1 MHSMMQDKTLH
12 ALWAW
17 TVHLEIIYCRKKQ
30 KELTV
35 SRAQMSE
42 TENGT
47 NRVELSSCTLPDF
60 EKRAAKP
67 FYHDDQTISCRRIC
81 KGEQSLT
88 SENGSFGDVCR
99 SMCTLQR
106 PFTFGSHQ
114 LTFDLERCFSFWK
127 CMQMVEAG
135 ANLSESSFKL
145 SRRPEGEC
153 VCHGRRVGLHA
164 HYVLLVSHL
173 KNGPTLEP
181 LQFTRLHFKFFI
193 CMLMAGTN

>member
-1 MHSMMQDKTLH
+1 
-12 ALWAW
+12 
-17 TVHLEIIYCRKKQ
+17 
-30 KELTV
+30 
-35 SRAQMSE
+35 MSE

-60 EKRAAKP
+60 EKRAAKT
-67 FYHDDQTISCRRIC
+67 FYYDNQTISCRRIC
-81 KGEQSLT
+81 KGEQPLT

-106 PFTFGSHQ
+106 PFTFRSHQ
-114 LTFDLERCFSFWK
+114 LTFDLKRCFLFGNTCKWWK
-127 CMQMVEAG
+127 RAEAG

-153 VCHGRRVGLHA
+153 VCHGRRVGLRA
-164 HYVLLVSHL
+164 HYVLLVCHL

-193 CMLMAGTN
+193 CMLMAGTNWRKLVFAKKRTLWFAKISRIRIFFVI

>member
-1 MHSMMQDKTLH
+1 MSLQFLHFIPGHAWPLNSDTRAVLETHVLDMMQDKTLY

-17 TVHLEIIYCRKKQ
+17 TVHWEIIYCRKKQ

-60 EKRAAKP
+60 EKRAPKT
-67 FYHDDQTISCRRIC
+67 FYHDDQTITCRRIC

-88 SENGSFGDVCR
+88 SENDSFGDVCR

-114 LTFDLERCFSFWK
+114 LTFDLKRCFSFWK
-127 CMQMVEAG
+127 CMQMVKAG
-135 ANLSESSFKL
+135 CSGRELVWKQFQTVQAPGGRVRLSWQACGAA
-145 SRRPEGEC
+145 RT
-153 VCHGRRVGLHA
+153 LHA
-164 HYVLLVSHL
+164 S
-173 KNGPTLEP
+173 
-181 LQFTRLHFKFFI
+181 
-193 CMLMAGTN
+193 C